1 MPEDIH
7 WQKYSARYKTY
18 PLNLESGEAAPDMV
32 VCIPVY
38 AEPDLINT
46 LDSLLACELPDNQVE
61 VILLFNKS
69 NRMTEA
75 EAEIHHDAWR
85 TSLAWINTNERQGI
99 KFRSVFLEELPDP
112 KGGVGWARKIVLDE
126 AARLLSQD
134 GTMLCLDSDCTV
146 AQNYLKVVYDY
157 FENHPA
163 CNAVSIY
170 YEHNLDS
177 LGQDE
182 RNAIIQ
188 YELHLRYL
196 VHAMRWAG
204 HPFAFQTVG
213 SSMAVRRKGYL
224 AHGGMNT
231 RQAGEDFYFLQKFI
245 EVDSLQEIRN
255 TTVYPSAR
263 ISDRVPFGTGRAM
276 SQLLPGNTAWLTADF
291 NVFMLIKPLL
301 YQTDE
306 LRKLLSQSNSDEKF
320 EAGLLK
326 LDVHPDVISFLKQ
339 IDFEDH
345 CREILLHT
353 STYANFRRRF
363 FRYFNSF
370 MMIRYMHYMRD
381 HFFPDVPIERAAN
394 EMSQIAYADTAPG
407 ASAEEILV
415 HFRQLDRQ

>member
-18 PLNLESGEAAPDMV
+18 PISLEEGEPAPGLV

-38 AEPDLINT
+38 AEPDLIAT
-46 LDSLLACELPDNQVE
+46 LESLLACDLPDIHVD

-69 NRMTEA
+69 NRMTRSESV
-75 EAEIHHDAWR
+75 IHHKSWEE
-85 TSLAWINTNERQGI
+85 TLAWINLHQQKGI
-99 KFRSVFLEELPDP
+99 KFRPVFLEELPDP
-112 KGGVGWARKIVLDE
+112 KGGVGWARKMVLDE
-126 AARLLSQD
+126 AARLLNQE
-134 GTMLCLDSDCTV
+134 GVMLCLDSDCTV
-146 AQNYLKVVYDY
+146 AQNYLKVVLDY
-157 FENHPA
+157 FQSHPD

-170 YEHNLDS
+170 YEHNLDMP
-177 LGQDE
+177 GQHE
-182 RNAIIQ
+182 RHAIIQ

-196 VHAMRWAG
+196 VHAVRWAG

-245 EVDSLQEIRN
+245 EVDSLQEIKN

-276 SQLLPGNTAWLTADF
+276 SQLMAGKSTWMTADF
-291 NVFMLIKPLL
+291 SVFRLIKPLL
-301 YQTDE
+301 HQTDE
-306 LRKLLSQSNSDEKF
+306 LRKLLSQSHDDESF
-320 EAGLLK
+320 ETGLLK
-326 LDVHPDVISFLKQ
+326 LNLHPDLISFLKHL
-339 IDFEDH
+339 DFEEH

-353 STYANFRRRF
+353 ATYANFRRRF

-381 HFFPDVPIERAAN
+381 HFFPDVPIEHAAR
-394 EMSQIAYADTAPG
+394 EMSQMAYADSAPG
-407 ASAEEILV
+407 GGVEEILLL
-415 HFRQLDRQ
+415 FRHLDRQ